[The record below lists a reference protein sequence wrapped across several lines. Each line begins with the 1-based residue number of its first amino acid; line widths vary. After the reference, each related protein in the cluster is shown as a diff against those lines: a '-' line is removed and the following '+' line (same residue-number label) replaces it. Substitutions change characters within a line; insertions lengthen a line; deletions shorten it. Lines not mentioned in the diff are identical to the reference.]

1 MSWTEECEFGFV
13 LLGFGFG
20 WFEALS
26 ELKVWDGAYVALF
39 DF

>member
-1 MSWTEECEFGFV
+1 MSWIDGGAFGFV

-26 ELKVWDGAYVALF
+26 VLKVWDGAYVALF